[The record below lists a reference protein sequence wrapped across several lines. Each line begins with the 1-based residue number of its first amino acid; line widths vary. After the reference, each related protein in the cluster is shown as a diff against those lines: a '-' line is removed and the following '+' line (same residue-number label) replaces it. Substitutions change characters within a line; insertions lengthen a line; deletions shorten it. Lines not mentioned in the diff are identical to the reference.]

1 MLRKLFRRLTYAN
14 VMSTIAVFGVLA
26 GGTAYAANEWTGA
39 NIVDGSLTGADV
51 YDNTISGNDITNNSV
66 ASADVK
72 DQSLNTF
79 DVSTFLGADIVDG
92 SLTSADVAPGTFV
105 EGRGQLLSNRIVFT
119 PVQFRTLLAIPGL
132 GELIASCGDGFA
144 QITYRN
150 TTSGPVDA
158 WLDDDAAGIISAGQ
172 GSALVHK
179 NNSVMLGTGN
189 DPGPRRVA
197 SLKAASFQSGP
208 GAPCGFQA
216 QGTLWTSP

>member
-1 MLRKLFRRLTYAN
+1 MLRKLRSRLTYAN
-14 VMSTIAVFGVLA
+14 VMSSIAVFGVLA
-26 GGTAYAANEWTGA
+26 GGTAYAANTIGSSD
-39 NIVDGSLTGADV
+39 IIDGQVKSVDIG
-51 YDNTISGNDITNNSV
+51 DNEVN
-66 ASADVK
+66 SADVK

-79 DVSTFLGADIVDG
+79 DVSTFLGVDVVDG
-92 SLTSADVAPGTFV
+92 TLTSADVAPGTFV

-132 GELIASCGDGFA
+132 GELIATCGDGFA

-172 GSALVHK
+172 QSALVHK